1 MFKSTILS
9 PKEAEM
15 YGLLE
20 TIIWLQELGV
30 QRITIEMDC
39 KSAVDGING
48 NLQDTI
54 KECTLKAY
62 II

>member
-1 MFKSTILS
+1 
-9 PKEAEM
+9 M

-20 TIIWLQELGV
+20 AIIWLQELGV